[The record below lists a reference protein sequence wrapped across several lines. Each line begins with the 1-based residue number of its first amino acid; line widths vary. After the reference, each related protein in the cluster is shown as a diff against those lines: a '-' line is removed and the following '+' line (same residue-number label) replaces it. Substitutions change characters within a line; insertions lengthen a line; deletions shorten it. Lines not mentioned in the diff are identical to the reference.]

1 MPRIARAVAVGYPHH
16 VIQRGNNR
24 AKVFFAQETRAEYLD
39 LLKEYSTQWNVSIL
53 AYCLMTNHVH
63 LLVRPGKE
71 ESLAKLM
78 QGVTLCYTQYI
89 NKRYKRSGR
98 LWESRY
104 HSCIVDEEPY
114 LWMVARY
121 IEQNP
126 KRAKIV
132 KHPEDYPYSSA
143 AAHIK
148 GIKDG
153 LLTEELFDEGEREEY
168 LKVIKAEAKES
179 ETGLI
184 RKATKTGKPL
194 GDKRFIARISKALGR
209 DFVTRKACRRGK

>member
-1 MPRIARAVAVGYPHH
+1 MPRIARAVAVDFPHH

-24 AKVFFAQETRAEYLD
+24 DKVFFAQETRTKYLD
-39 LLKEYSTQWNVSIL
+39 LLKEYASKWNVSIV

-71 ESLAKLM
+71 ESLAKMM
-78 QGVTLCYTQYI
+78 QGVSLSYTQYI
-89 NKRYKRSGR
+89 NKRYGRTGR

-104 HSCIVDEEPY
+104 HSCIVDEESY

-132 KHPEDYPYSSA
+132 KNPEDYPYSSA
-143 AAHIK
+143 GAHIK
-148 GIKDG
+148 GIKNEI
-153 LLTEELFDEGEREEY
+153 LTGELFDEVEREEY
-168 LKVIKAEAKES
+168 LKVIKSEAKES
-179 ETGLI
+179 EIGLI

-194 GDKRFIARISKALGR
+194 GDKRFISLMAETLKR
-209 DFVTRKACRRGK
+209 DFITRKPCKRVK